1 MKKVVGKRKLRLDEL
16 QVILFDIESILN
28 NRPLCYIYNN
38 IDDVIITPKS
48 FLLGRNLESSNL
60 TSADAGMEK
69 RFTTDELLSKH
80 RHLKKVINEFW
91 DVWRRDYL
99 LELRQSQRID
109 KRFLP
114 KLNDIVIIYN
124 EKLPRQLW
132 KLGQI
137 VELYKSN
144 DSKIRRAKIKVGK
157 TTTLI
162 DRPLNRLYPP

>member
-1 MKKVVGKRKLRLDEL
+1 
-16 QVILFDIESILN
+16 
-28 NRPLCYIYNN
+28 
-38 IDDVIITPKS
+38 
-48 FLLGRNLESSNL
+48 
-60 TSADAGMEK
+60 MEK

-114 KLNDIVIIYN
+114 KLNDIVIIYD

-132 KLGQI
+132 KLDQI

>member
-1 MKKVVGKRKLRLDEL
+1 MKKVVGKRKLTLDEL
-16 QVILFDIESILN
+16 QVILFDIESMLN
-28 NRPLCYIYNN
+28 NRPLCFIYNN

-69 RFTTDELLSKH
+69 KFTTDELLSRH

-109 KRFLP
+109 KRYFT
-114 KLNDIVIIYN
+114 KTKRYSYN
-124 EKLPRQLW
+124 SR
-132 KLGQI
+132 
-137 VELYKSN
+137 
-144 DSKIRRAKIKVGK
+144 
-157 TTTLI
+157 
-162 DRPLNRLYPP
+162 